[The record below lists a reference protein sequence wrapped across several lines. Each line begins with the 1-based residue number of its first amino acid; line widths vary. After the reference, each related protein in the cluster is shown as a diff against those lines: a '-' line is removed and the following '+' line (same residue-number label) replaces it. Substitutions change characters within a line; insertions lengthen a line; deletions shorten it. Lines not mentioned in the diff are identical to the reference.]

1 MRMAL
6 TDEMEKYQINLSLY
20 RMIQVKADNEVIR
33 FYLAVESKLLAFYNQ
48 MYKYYVMYEHPI

>member
-20 RMIQVKADNEVIR
+20 RMIQVKADNDGDKILSCCGIKITSILQPNV
-33 FYLAVESKLLAFYNQ
+33 
-48 MYKYYVMYEHPI
+48 